1 MQSIK
6 VADYLNHRPVTFSVE
21 MRVELAVEKLL
32 QSGQPGGPVIDSNK
46 RVVGF
51 LSEQDCLRKMLEAT
65 YQNESHSVVGDV
77 MTANPVCVK
86 PEDSIVQIADK
97 MTINKPKLYPVIDDE
112 GRLLGV
118 ISRANVLLAL
128 DKHLHDTYLSGHRYV

>member
-6 VADYLNHRPVTFSVE
+6 VADYLNHRPVTFTVE
-21 MRVELAVEKLL
+21 MRIESAVEKLL
-32 QSGQPGGPVIDSNK
+32 QSAQSGGPVIDSDK

-77 MTANPVCVK
+77 MSANPVCVS
-86 PEDSIVQIADK
+86 PNDSIVQIADK
-97 MTINKPKLYPVIDDE
+97 MTVNKPKVYPVIDED
-112 GRLLGV
+112 GRLMGV
-118 ISRANVLLAL
+118 ISRANVLLAI
-128 DKHLHDTYLSGHRYV
+128 DKHLHDAYTSGHRYV

>member
-97 MTINKPKLYPVIDDE
+97 MTVNKPKLYPVIDDE
-112 GRLLGV
+112 GRLLGI

>member
-21 MRVELAVEKLL
+21 MRVESAVEKLL
-32 QSGQPGGPVIDSNK
+32 QSGQPGGPVIDTNK

-97 MTINKPKLYPVIDDE
+97 MTVNKPKLYPVIDDD